1 MKNIAG
7 IIAEYNPFHNGHA
20 YQLQQVKKAG
30 AEGIVICMS
39 GNYVQRCEPALLE
52 KHRRAEI
59 AVKNGADL
67 VFELPFPYHILS
79 AEAFASAGVR
89 LLSSTGVVSSLYFG
103 GEEAEIPL
111 LEDSYRA
118 LCEAEFSGDI
128 PALMKSGMSF
138 PRARAAAMK
147 RHGALFVP
155 EKPNDILAFE
165 YCKAIQKQQCSIRP
179 VLLRRIGD
187 YHAESPSGNFLSASG
202 IRSRLAAG
210 EDVAPYLPENS
221 YRMICEAKK
230 NHTLVFPEQFD
241 PILFSGLFRAA
252 AEPEFLQERF
262 VGISEGLQNRVVS
275 AAERCIASGKRD
287 FSSLCKEAGTK
298 RYTDSAIR
306 RAVYS
311 LFFRLHAPVSPPSYL
326 HVLAFNEKG
335 RTLLR
340 MMKDTALLPVFHTL
354 PAASKA
360 EYQKA
365 IEREIFADNVYA
377 LLSGDRELGING
389 YTANSVFI
397 ENL

>member
-7 IIAEYNPFHNGHA
+7 IIAEYNPFHNGHD

-30 AEGIVICMS
+30 ADGIVICMS

-67 VFELPFPYHILS
+67 VLELPFPYHILS

-118 LCEAEFSGDI
+118 LCEAESCGDI
-128 PALMKSGMSF
+128 SALMKSGMSF
-138 PRARAAAMK
+138 PRARAAAM
-147 RHGALFVP
+147 RRRGALFVP

-165 YCKAIQKQQCSIRP
+165 YWKAIQKQQSPIRP

-187 YHAESPSGNFLSASG
+187 YHADTPSGNFLSASG
-202 IRSRLAAG
+202 IRSRLTAG
-210 EDVAPYLPENS
+210 EEVASYLPESS
-221 YRMICEAKK
+221 YRRICEAKK
-230 NHTLVFPEQFD
+230 NHTLVFPERFD
-241 PILFSGLFRAA
+241 PILFSGLLRAA
-252 AEPEFLQERF
+252 SEPEFLQERF
-262 VGISEGLQNRVVS
+262 VGISEGLQNRIVA
-275 AAERCIASGKRD
+275 AAERCVASGKCSLR
-287 FSSLCKEAGTK
+287 SLCEEAGTK

-311 LFFRLHAPVSPPSYL
+311 LFFRLHTPVYPPSYL

-335 RTLLR
+335 RMLLR
-340 MMKDTALLPVFHTL
+340 AMKDTALLPVFHTL

-360 EYQKA
+360 EYQKV
-365 IEREIFADNVYA
+365 INKEIFADNLYA
-377 LLSGDRELGING
+377 LLSGDREFGING
-389 YTANSVFI
+389 YTANSVFVG
-397 ENL
+397 NF